1 MVGST
6 TGLAVIQVAEE
17 EEWAAAIMEDIQ
29 GAVLATINNNKCN
42 LTEWI

>member
-6 TGLAVIQVAEE
+6 TVQAFIQVAEE

-29 GAVLATINNNKCN
+29 GAVLAIINNRCN
-42 LTEWI
+42 LMEWI